1 MQPTLKNYTK
11 LLAEI
16 QKTIKKTETDVNR
29 EKVVMAWQI
38 GKIIDQ
44 HLGEN
49 NQAKYGEKLF
59 KQLEKDTAIAQS
71 ILYQMCN
78 FYQAYP
84 ILPKSNLS
92 WSHYR
97 SLASIEDV
105 AERKYLEDF
114 SVEKDLG
121 ADALQKEV
129 AQMKKAKKK
138 TVLKKSLYCQ
148 RGRLFTYEISKQI
161 LKQVQDDGKI
171 KRHPELVSG
180 SKSPVFVDCGFNI
193 FTEIKTSLAAEGI
206 VESKKLATAYSL
218 KKSELDRKELHTY
231 KAYIERVI
239 DGDSLHVVLDLG
251 FKIQHREILRLA
263 KIGAAELDTS
273 EGKKSFS
280 ALQKILKNVPFVIIK
295 TNKTDIY
302 GRYVADVF
310 FSETETDPQKVA
322 DEGVYLNQLL
332 LDRGLVE
339 LY

>member
-11 LLAEI
+11 LLEQV
-16 QKTIKKTETDVNR
+16 QKTIKKAEENVGR
-29 EKVVMAWQI
+29 EKVLMAWQI

-44 HLGEN
+44 HLVKN

-59 KQLEKDTAIAQS
+59 EQLEKDTAIAQS
-71 ILYQMCN
+71 ILYQMRN

-84 ILPKSNLS
+84 TLPKSNLS

-97 SLASIEDV
+97 SLASLEDG

-114 SVEKDLG
+114 SVKNDLSSEVLEK
-121 ADALQKEV
+121 QV
-129 AQMKKAKKK
+129 AQLKKAKKK
-138 TVLKKSLYCQ
+138 TAAKKNLYCQ
-148 RGRLFTYEISKQI
+148 RGKVFTYELSKQI
-161 LKQVQDDGKI
+161 LKQVQGGEKTTT
-171 KRHPELVSG
+171 
-180 SKSPVFVDCGFNI
+180 VFVDCGFNI

-218 KKSELDRKELHTY
+218 KKSTLDRKQLHTY

-239 DGDSLHVVLDLG
+239 DGDTLHVVLDLG

-263 KIGAAELDTS
+263 KIAAEELSTAT
-273 EGKKSFS
+273 GKKSFR
-280 ALQKILKNVPFVIIK
+280 ALQKIVKNVPFVIIK

-310 FSETETDPQKVA
+310 FSESETDPQKVA

>member
-11 LLAEI
+11 LLAQI
-16 QKTIKKTETDVNR
+16 QKTIKKAETNVNR
-29 EKVVMAWQI
+29 EKVVVAWQI
-38 GKIIDQ
+38 GKIIDR

-59 KQLEKDTAIAQS
+59 EQLEKDTAISKS
-71 ILYQMCN
+71 ILYQMCS

-84 ILPKSNLS
+84 TLPKSNLS

-97 SLASIEDV
+97 SLASIEDK

-114 SVEKDLG
+114 SVKNDLG
-121 ADALQKEV
+121 AETLQKKV
-129 AQMKKAKKK
+129 AQLKKVKKK
-138 TVLKKSLYCQ
+138 TTAPKKVLNRP
-148 RGRLFTYEISKQI
+148 RGKLFTYELSQQI
-161 LKQVQDDGKI
+161 LKRVQDAGKS
-171 KRHPELVSG
+171 KG
-180 SKSPVFVDCGFNI
+180 SKSTAFVDCGFNI
-193 FTEIKTSLAAEGI
+193 FTEIKTALAADGI

-218 KKSELDRKELHTY
+218 KKSNLDRKQLHTY

-263 KIGAAELDTS
+263 KIGAEELATNA
-273 EGKKSFS
+273 GQKTFH

-310 FSETETDPQKVA
+310 FSESETDPQKVA

>member
-11 LLAEI
+11 VLAQI
-16 QKTIKKTETDVNR
+16 QKTIKKTETNVNR

-44 HLGEN
+44 HLLEN
-49 NQAKYGEKLF
+49 KQAKYGEKLF
-59 KQLEKDTAIAQS
+59 EQLEKDTAIAQS

-78 FYQAYP
+78 FYKAYP
-84 ILPKSNLS
+84 TLPKSNLS

-97 SLASIEDV
+97 SLASLEGE

-114 SVEKDLG
+114 SVKNDLG

-129 AQMKKAKKK
+129 AQLKKTSAPKKK
-138 TVLKKSLYCQ
+138 LHCQ
-148 RGRLFTYEISKQI
+148 RGKLFTYKLTSFKNSTEK
-161 LKQVQDDGKI
+161 
-171 KRHPELVSG
+171 
-180 SKSPVFVDCGFNI
+180 FVDCGFNI
-193 FTEIKTSLAAEGI
+193 FSEIKTSLSGDGI
-206 VESKKLATAYSL
+206 IESKKFRSTYSL
-218 KKSELDRKELHTY
+218 KKSQLDRKQLHTY
-231 KAYIERVI
+231 QAYIERVI
-239 DGDSLHVVLDLG
+239 DGDTLHVVLDLG

-263 KIGAAELDTS
+263 KIGAEELSTTA
-273 EGKKSFS
+273 GKKTFR
-280 ALQKILKNVPFVIIK
+280 ALQKILKEVPFVIIK

-310 FSETETDPQKVA
+310 FSESGETDPQKVA
-322 DEGVYLNQLL
+322 DEGTYLNQLL

>member
-11 LLAEI
+11 LLAQI
-16 QKTIKKTETDVNR
+16 QKTIKKTETNVNR

-44 HLGEN
+44 HLEEN

-59 KQLEKDTAIAQS
+59 EQLEKDTAIAQS

-78 FYQAYP
+78 FYKAYP
-84 ILPKSNLS
+84 TLPKSNLS

-97 SLASIEDV
+97 SLASIEDG

-114 SVEKDLG
+114 SVKKDLG

-129 AQMKKAKKK
+129 AQLKKAKKK
-138 TVLKKSLYCQ
+138 TVGKKNLYCQ
-148 RGRLFTYEISKQI
+148 RGKLFTYELSKQI
-161 LKQVQDDGKI
+161 LKQVQDGGNGGKTTTA
-171 KRHPELVSG
+171 
-180 SKSPVFVDCGFNI
+180 FVDCGFNI
-193 FTEIKTSLAAEGI
+193 FTEIKTSLAPEGI

-218 KKSELDRKELHTY
+218 KKSELDRKQLHTY

-239 DGDSLHVVLDLG
+239 DGDTVHVVLDLG

-310 FSETETDPQKVA
+310 FSESETDPQKVA
-322 DEGVYLNQLL
+322 DAGVYLNQLL